1 MLSIYVDHISTRLL
15 YTLKFVLEDR
25 GIAFELSNDFQQFE
39 SQDGIKLNYS
49 ERFFENIPQL
59 LPSSLLFEDTIN
71 TYDIGKQRF
80 HQEECL
86 TFNGI
91 CDPLASVFY
100 ILSRMEEY
108 TSEEKD
114 SFGRFQGNKSILFYH
129 GWHEKAMC
137 DRWSLDFCRFL
148 KDVLGIKWRPKLERI
163 ESIPT
168 FDIDNAFAFQHK
180 NFFRTQLGTLKDHY
194 LKRQRRISDRKKV
207 LAGEM
212 KDPYD
217 TFDFMQSIAQMG
229 QKIHIF
235 WLLGDYGQ
243 YDKNLP
249 HFHPV
254 QRNLIKRMS
263 QVTEIG
269 IHASFASNENEAQL
283 GVEIERL
290 RDITELPITRNRQ
303 HFLMLDLPYSY
314 QSMIRQG
321 ITDDFSMGYA
331 DIVGFRA
338 GTARVFPWFDLHQN
352 DTTSLLIHPFA
363 YMDGTLNEYLKLSTD
378 EAKLKIESLF
388 QEVCQFGGQFSYIWH
403 NETIG
408 DYAHWKGWKEVFT
421 HSLNLNQAD
430 FI

>member
-1 MLSIYVDHISTRLL
+1 VLNIYVDHISTRLL
-15 YTLKFVLEDR
+15 YTLKFVFEER
-25 GIAFELSNDFQQFE
+25 GIAYELCNDFMQFE
-39 SQDGIKLNYS
+39 SLEGIKLNYS
-49 ERFFENIPQL
+49 ERHFENIPQL
-59 LPSSLLFEDTIN
+59 VPSALLFEETVKSYSLDKGI
-71 TYDIGKQRF
+71 F
-80 HQEECL
+80 HREECL
-86 TFNGI
+86 SFDGI
-91 CDPLASVFY
+91 LDPLASVFFV
-100 ILSRMEEY
+100 LTRMEEY

-114 SFGRFQGNKSILFYH
+114 AFGRFQGTSSVLFYY

-137 DRWSLDFCRFL
+137 DRWALDFCRYA
-148 KDVLGIKWRPKLERI
+148 KDVLGLKWRPKLERI
-163 ESIPT
+163 ENIPT

-194 LKRQRRISDRKKV
+194 LKRQGRISDRKKV

-229 QKIHIF
+229 QKINIF

-254 QRNLIKRMS
+254 QRALIQRMS
-263 QVTEIG
+263 EVTEIG

-290 RDITELPITRNRQ
+290 RDITEMPITRNRQ
-303 HFLMLDLPYSY
+303 HFLMLNLPFTY

-321 ITDDFSMGYA
+321 ITDDYSMGYA

-338 GTARVFPWFDLHQN
+338 GTARVFTWFDLHKN
-352 DTTSLLIHPFA
+352 DSTSLRIHPFA
-363 YMDGTLNEYLKLSTD
+363 YMDGTLNEYLKLTVEESK
-378 EAKLKIESLF
+378 EKIDGLF
-388 QEVCQFGGQFSYIWH
+388 KEVCHYGGQFSYIWH

-408 DYAHWKGWKEVFT
+408 NYAHWNGWKDVFT
-421 HSLNLNQAD
+421 HALNLNQAD

>member
-1 MLSIYVDHISTRLL
+1 MLSIYVEHISTRLL
-15 YTLKFVLEDR
+15 YTLKFVLEER
-25 GIAFELSNDFQQFE
+25 GIEFELSNDFQQFE
-39 SQDGIKLNYS
+39 SQEGIKLNYS
-49 ERFFENIPQL
+49 ERFFENTPQL
-59 LPSSLLFEDTIN
+59 LPSSLLFEDTVN
-71 TYDIGKQRF
+71 TYDIEKQRF
-80 HQEECL
+80 HGEECL

-137 DRWSLDFCRFL
+137 DRWALDFCHFL
-148 KDVLGIKWRPKLERI
+148 KDKLGLKWRPKLERI
-163 ESIPT
+163 ECIPT

-194 LKRQRRISDRKKV
+194 LKRQRRILDRKKV

-263 QVTEIG
+263 NVTEIG

-338 GTARVFPWFDLHQN
+338 GTARVFPWFDLQQN
-352 DTTSLLIHPFA
+352 DTTTLLIHPFA

-388 QEVCQFGGQFSYIWH
+388 QEVCQLGGQFSYIWH

>member
-1 MLSIYVDHISTRLL
+1 
-15 YTLKFVLEDR
+15 VLEER
-25 GIAFELSNDFQQFE
+25 GIAFELCNDFIQFE
-39 SQDGIKLNYS
+39 NQDGIKLNYS
-49 ERFFENIPQL
+49 NRHFENIPQL
-59 LPSSLLFEDTIN
+59 IPSSLMFDDAIK
-71 TYDIGKQRF
+71 TYELNKGTF

-86 TFNGI
+86 TFDGI
-91 CDPLASVFY
+91 TDPLASIFY

-108 TSEEKD
+108 NSEDKD
-114 SFGRFQGNKSILFYH
+114 TFGRFPGKKSILFYF
-129 GWHEKAMC
+129 GWHEKVMC
-137 DRWSLDFCRFL
+137 DRWALDFCHYV
-148 KDVLGIKWRPKLERI
+148 KNVLGLPWHPRLERI

-180 NFFRTQLGTLKDHY
+180 NFFRTQLGTFKDHY
-194 LKRQRRISDRKKV
+194 LKRQGRIADRKKV

-217 TFDFMQSIAQMG
+217 TFDFMQSLVHMG
-229 QKIHIF
+229 QHIKIF

-254 QRNLIKRMS
+254 QRELIQRLNA
-263 QVTEIG
+263 VTEIG
-269 IHASFASNENEAQL
+269 IHASFASNDNEAQL
-283 GVEIERL
+283 GVEMERL
-290 RDITELPITRNRQ
+290 RDITEIPITRNRQ
-303 HFLMLDLPYSY
+303 HFLMLNLPFTY

-338 GTARVFPWFDLHQN
+338 GTARVIHWFDLHKN
-352 DTTSLLIHPFA
+352 DTTSLRIHPFA
-363 YMDGTLNEYLKLSTD
+363 YMDGTLNEYLKLSTED
-378 EAKLKIESLF
+378 AKEKITALF
-388 QEVCQFGGQFSYIWH
+388 QEVCRYGGQFSYIWH

-408 DYAHWKGWKEVFT
+408 DYAHWKGWKDVFT

>member
-1 MLSIYVDHISTRLL
+1 MLTIYVDQISTRLQ
-15 YTLKFVLEDR
+15 YTLNFMLAVR
-25 GIAFELSNDFQQFE
+25 GITFELCNDFIQFE
-39 SQDGIKLNYS
+39 SQEGMKLNYS
-49 ERFFENIPQL
+49 ERHFENIPQL
-59 LPSSLLFEDTIN
+59 IPSSMLFEDDVR
-71 TYDIGKQRF
+71 TYELNKGIF

-86 TFNGI
+86 TFDGI
-91 CDPLASVFY
+91 TDPLASVFY

-108 TSEEKD
+108 ASEDKD
-114 SFGRFQGNKSILFYH
+114 SFGRFQGKKSILFYF
-129 GWHEKAMC
+129 GWHEKVMC
-137 DRWSLDFCRFL
+137 DRWAIDFCQYL
-148 KDVLGIKWRPKLERI
+148 KDVLGLNWRPKLERI

-194 LKRQRRISDRKKV
+194 LKRQGRIADRKKV

-217 TFDFMQSIAQMG
+217 TFDFMESIAQMG
-229 QKIHIF
+229 QKIHVF

-254 QRNLIKRMS
+254 QRALIQRMNH
-263 QVTEIG
+263 VTEIG

-290 RDITELPITRNRQ
+290 RDITEMPVTQNRQ
-303 HFLMLDLPYSY
+303 HFLMLDLPKTY
-314 QSMIRQG
+314 QSAIRQG
-321 ITDDFSMGYA
+321 ITDDYSMGYA
-331 DIVGFRA
+331 DISGFRA
-338 GTARVFPWFDLHQN
+338 GTARVFNWFDLHTN
-352 DTTSLLIHPFA
+352 DTTSLRVHPFT
-363 YMDGTLNEYLKLSTD
+363 YMDGTLHEYLKLSPED
-378 EAKLKIESLF
+378 AKKKIKTLY
-388 QEVCQFGGQFSYIWH
+388 QEVCQNGGQFSYIWH

-408 DYAHWKGWKEVFT
+408 DYAHWKGWKDVFT
-421 HSLNLNQAD
+421 YTINLNQTD

>member
-1 MLSIYVDHISTRLL
+1 ML
-15 YTLKFVLEDR
+15 EER
-25 GIAFELSNDFQQFE
+25 GIDYELSNDFQQFE
-39 SQDGIKLNYS
+39 SHEGMKLNYS

-59 LPSSLLFEDTIN
+59 LPSSMLFEDTIN
-71 TYDIGKQRF
+71 NYDIGKKRF

-86 TFNGI
+86 TFNGV

-114 SFGRFQGNKSILFYH
+114 SFGRFQGNKSILFHY
-129 GWHEKAMC
+129 GWHERAVC
-137 DRWSLDFCRFL
+137 DRWALDFCRFL
-148 KDVLGIKWRPKLERI
+148 KDVLGLKWRPKLERI

-194 LKRQRRISDRKKV
+194 LKRNRRISDRKKV

-229 QKIHIF
+229 QKMHIF

-263 QVTEIG
+263 HLSEIG

-290 RDITELPITRNRQ
+290 RDITEMPITRNRQ
-303 HFLMLDLPYSY
+303 HFLMLDLPHSY

-352 DTTSLLIHPFA
+352 DTTSLHIHPFA

-388 QEVCQFGGQFSYIWH
+388 QEVCHFGGQFTYIWH